1 MMNTNRYLLFFVGLI
16 VSFSLLLTAC
26 TDDSIAAGGNGGGNG
41 EFDPMVDQLQVKVTA
56 DVPTAVLSSFDNAS
70 MGGALVRRL
79 SQTTSEITPE
89 TKMVLIKGE
98 DILNR
103 PFTEWLEAAKIYL
116 RGGYIAVE
124 KPHNAHL
131 VKMMEQLAD
140 KMAQAEDELMLGNG
154 ITIVRPAIAN
164 TATRSD
170 VAARFRA
177 RIANIEERAQ
187 RRAADEKEAVA
198 ELVIFANNSYYSCAP
213 IGEKNIIT
221 RTTDKSGNMTTKT
234 ESITEEYTI
243 HEMGLQADGAAQ
255 WLNHRDGNLL
265 KHRASR
271 RANGSDAI
279 NDLMS
284 ADEEF
289 HYQRELAAL
298 VQVASNYYTRCWEN
312 REVRGNANNEIIRV
326 WGVHNIDTNTD
337 YYFVEQDIVASVGG
351 KQDDRFNSVKTLYH
365 GPYEKDKYD
374 PVGEFGHSNS
384 DGSVK
389 YYNQLYG
396 AWFGGANCSMNLSGS
411 GAVRLEDALPATDNS
426 GGTKTISVGSF
437 EATTTT
443 IGGTITPGFSQ
454 KMGASFNASATFTRG
469 YTEGKAFMMGTT
481 VNYADLTCQK
491 NTDGTKVAWTYGCG
505 PNMLEGDDWRQ
516 HPLAPD
522 ALVNDVD
529 INNQA
534 CWSVANP
541 EGNYTLNV
549 EQETMMSTLL
559 ACDEDELE
567 KQHWDDAEPGDKII
581 LSKSVKEKPLAY
593 TLTLLVPN
601 RSKQIWNMDVTFPEI
616 TQDGYNGVK
625 PQLTEALKNQFPSVY
640 QPELI
645 LADQTPESENIIK
658 QIVSASKNLLMDPNA
673 LQTLREYAL
682 TYKISEF
689 TIKWYCAGT
698 NHNTYQLTIKA
709 EGDPD
714 PGKEI
719 TRDPVDLSKLT
730 ADYMAQD
737 GDVLTGTLG
746 GNYKIS
752 VAHGAVVTLDGVTI
766 NGTNDEAYN
775 WAGISCQGNAI
786 LVLADGSKNVVKGFN
801 EAKPGIHVPE
811 ACTLVIQGSTGT
823 LDASSNGKGC
833 GIGSGTSGNGNCG
846 HIEIQGGVITAT
858 GGSYCAGIGA
868 GDQHDCGNIL
878 ISGGMVTA
886 TGGYSGAGI
895 GGAHSMTG
903 NYSSCGS
910 ITITGGTVIATG
922 GDFGAGIGSGYGGS
936 VSDITLSGG
945 TITAVAGKHEN
956 YGTLMDAIGNGND
969 GSCGNITI
977 TKGVTSV
984 TVTGDIGGAAGH
996 ATGTVTIE
1004 EGANVIRQ

>member
-131 VKMMEQLAD
+131 VNMMEQLAD

-221 RTTDKSGNMTTKT
+221 RITDKNGNVTTKT
-234 ESITEEYTI
+234 ESIKQEYNVYET
-243 HEMGLQADGAAQ
+243 GLQADGAAQ
-255 WLNHRDGNLL
+255 WLNNRDEDQQE
-265 KHRASR
+265 HRASMR
-271 RANGSDAI
+271 GNGNDAI

-289 HYQRELAAL
+289 TYHGPLSAIQRYCYNFFRPNAL
-298 VQVASNYYTRCWEN
+298 
-312 REVRGNANNEIIRV
+312 NEIIRV
-326 WGVHNIDTNTD
+326 WGVHNIETNKD
-337 YYFVEQDIVASVGG
+337 YYFVDQKIVASVGG
-351 KQDDRFNSVKTLYH
+351 KQEGDDRFPCKTLYF
-365 GPYEKDKYD
+365 GPYEKDQYETLGNGYVD
-374 PVGEFGHSNS
+374 ENFDATHF
-384 DGSVK
+384 
-389 YYNQLYG
+389 YG
-396 AWFGGANCSMNLSGS
+396 AWFGSGDYSMNLSGN
-411 GAVRLEDALPATDNS
+411 GTVQLEDAKPSTDNNEGS
-426 GGTKTISVGSF
+426 KTVSVGTF
-437 EATTTT
+437 EASTTS

-454 KMGASFNASATFTRG
+454 KMGASITGSAIFSTG
-469 YTEGKAFMMGTT
+469 YTQGTAFILGSTA
-481 VNYADLTCQK
+481 NYAELTCQK
-491 NTDGTKVAWTYGCG
+491 NTDGTKVSWTYRCG
-505 PNMLEGDDWRQ
+505 PDMMEGEPEQ

-522 ALVNDVD
+522 VLVGDVD

-534 CWSVANP
+534 CWSVGNP
-541 EGNYTLNV
+541 EGNYTVNIDQKSWMTTLIADNYGYHDPSKRLFNSAV
-549 EQETMMSTLL
+549 GATLSYTLL
-559 ACDEDELE
+559 M
-567 KQHWDDAEPGDKII
+567 
-581 LSKSVKEKPLAY
+581 
-593 TLTLLVPN
+593 PN
-601 RSKQIWNMDVTFPEI
+601 RSQQIWNMDVTYPEI
-616 TQDGYNGVK
+616 TQDGFNEVK
-625 PQLTEALKNQFPSVY
+625 PKLTAALQNQFPSVY
-640 QPELI
+640 QPELL
-645 LADQTPESENIIK
+645 LADQTPESENTIK
-658 QIVSASKNLLMDPNA
+658 QIVSASKNLLMDANA

-714 PGKEI
+714 PGKEEKQ
-719 TRDPVDLSKLT
+719 RDPVDLSKLT
-730 ADYMAQD
+730 ADYVAQD

-752 VAHGAVVTLDGVTI
+752 VANGAVVTLNGVTI

-775 WAGISCQGNAI
+775 WAGITCQGNNI
-786 LVLADGSKNVVKGFN
+786 IVLADGSKNVVKGFN
-801 EAKPGIHVPE
+801 ATMPGIYVPE
-811 ACTLVIQGSTGT
+811 GSSLVIQGTTGT
-823 LDASSNGKGC
+823 LDASSNGQGC
-833 GIGSGTSGNGNCG
+833 GIGGSSTMNSGDV
-846 HIEIQGGVITAT
+846 EIQGGVITAT
-858 GGSYCAGIGA
+858 GGEGCAGVGS
-868 GDQHDCGNIL
+868 GYGNSCGNIL
-878 ISGGMVTA
+878 ISGGTVTA
-886 TGGYSGAGI
+886 QGGNQAAGIGSGGYSGRYSVCGTITITKGTVTAKGHAGI
-895 GGAHSMTG
+895 GSGH
-903 NYSSCGS
+903 GS
-910 ITITGGTVIATG
+910 YVGDILISGGTIIATSR
-922 GDFGAGIGSGYGGS
+922 DTDYSAGIGSGYE
-936 VSDITLSGG
+936 
-945 TITAVAGKHEN
+945 A
-956 YGTLMDAIGNGND
+956 Y
-969 GSCGNITI
+969 CCNITI
-977 TKGVTSV
+977 KETVTSV
-984 TVTGDIGGAAGH
+984 TVTGSIGAGH
-996 ATGTVTIE
+996 NGVCGTVTIE
-1004 EGANVIRQ
+1004 EGANIIYKDS

>member
-1 MMNTNRYLLFFVGLI
+1 
-16 VSFSLLLTAC
+16 
-26 TDDSIAAGGNGGGNG
+26 
-41 EFDPMVDQLQVKVTA
+41 
-56 DVPTAVLSSFDNAS
+56 
-70 MGGALVRRL
+70 
-79 SQTTSEITPE
+79 
-89 TKMVLIKGE
+89 
-98 DILNR
+98 
-103 PFTEWLEAAKIYL
+103 
-116 RGGYIAVE
+116 
-124 KPHNAHL
+124 
-131 VKMMEQLAD
+131 
-140 KMAQAEDELMLGNG
+140 
-154 ITIVRPAIAN
+154 
-164 TATRSD
+164 
-170 VAARFRA
+170 
-177 RIANIEERAQ
+177 
-187 RRAADEKEAVA
+187 
-198 ELVIFANNSYYSCAP
+198 
-213 IGEKNIIT
+213 
-221 RTTDKSGNMTTKT
+221 
-234 ESITEEYTI
+234 
-243 HEMGLQADGAAQ
+243 MGLQADGAAQ

-396 AWFGGANCSMNLSGS
+396 AWFGGANCSLNLSGS

-775 WAGISCQGNAI
+775 WAGISCQGNNI
-786 LVLADGSKNVVKGFN
+786 IVLADGSKNVVKGFN
-801 EAKPGIHVPE
+801 ATMPGIYVPE
-811 ACTLVIQGSTGT
+811 GCTLVIQGNTGT
-823 LDASSNGKGC
+823 LDASSNGEGC
-833 GIGSGTSGNGNCG
+833 GIGGSKSISCGN
-846 HIEIQGGVITAT
+846 IEIQGGVITAT
-858 GGSYCAGIGA
+858 GGENNAGIGA
-868 GDQHDCGNIL
+868 GFGWDCGNIL
-878 ISGGMVTA
+878 ISGGTVTAQGGNQAAGIGSGNSDTSDTQSVCGTITINGGVVTA
-886 TGGYSGAGI
+886 TGGYG
-895 GGAHSMTG
+895 
-903 NYSSCGS
+903 
-910 ITITGGTVIATG
+910 
-922 GDFGAGIGSGYGGS
+922 GAGIGSGYQNSIVGN
-936 VSDITLSGG
+936 ITLSGG
-945 TITAVAGKHEN
+945 IITAVAGEGKF
-956 YGTLMDAIGNGND
+956 TKAIGSGD
-969 GSCGNITI
+969 YGDCRNITI

-984 TVTGDIGGAAGH
+984 TVTGDIGASAGSY
-996 ATGTVTIE
+996 TGTVTIE
-1004 EGANVIRQ
+1004 EGANIIYQDS